1 MDLKKKYF
9 IFYIFL
15 NSTMNSIYG
24 NVKDTTSILTDIDIQ
39 IEATSAINKMYNYQ
53 FEEAEKE
60 FRWLS
65 SEYKNHPLPV
75 FLLGLSSWWKIDAQ
89 SSKSYIG
96 ESHKENVLDKNFLSL
111 MDESINLSK
120 QIYDQGNKVDG
131 AFFLAASYGFKGRL
145 LSERRKWSAAA
156 FAGRNA
162 IKYLKEIRKDDLM
175 IPEISFGNGL
185 FNYYSIWI
193 SERYP
198 LLKPIIKLFPEGN
211 KNKGVEQLNIAS
223 NNSFYTRTEA
233 QYFLMRIYSGEG
245 KLSKAFQLSEYLK
258 DTYPQ
263 NSIFHKYYT
272 QLLYRN
278 SRLNECLK
286 ESNNII
292 VNYKKRKFG
301 YNEDEV
307 RIAHFFLGEIYH
319 SNLNFEKAIF
329 NYKKSIEFSEK
340 IGKQKMGYSIFSNFS
355 LGRIFFNR
363 NEYKQA
369 KIYFKRVLKLTK
381 RKDDLNKRSR
391 NFLKKIK

>member
-1 MDLKKKYF
+1 MNLKKKYF
-9 IFYIFL
+9 IIYIFM
-15 NSTMNSIYG
+15 NSLLNSIYG
-24 NVKDTTSILTDIDIQ
+24 NVNDTTSILTDIDIQ

-65 SEYKNHPLPV
+65 SEYKNHPLPI

-96 ESHKENVLDKNFLSL
+96 ESQEENILDKNFMNL

-120 QIYDQGNKVDG
+120 RIYNQGNKVDG

-245 KLSKAFQLSEYLK
+245 KLSKALHLSKYLK
-258 DTYPQ
+258 DTYPE
-263 NSIFHKYYT
+263 NSIFHKYFT

-278 SRLNECLK
+278 SRLNECLN

-292 VNYKKRKFG
+292 INYNKRKFG
-301 YNEDEV
+301 YNEDEA

-319 SNLNFEKAIF
+319 SNLNFDKAIF
-329 NYKKSIEFSEK
+329 NYKKSIDFSEK

-355 LGRIFFNR
+355 LGRIFFDR

>member
-1 MDLKKKYF
+1 
-9 IFYIFL
+9 
-15 NSTMNSIYG
+15 MNSIYG

-60 FRWLS
+60 FRWLV
-65 SEYKNHPLPV
+65 SEYQNHPLPV

-145 LSERRKWSAAA
+145 LPERRKWSAAA

>member
-60 FRWLS
+60 FRWLV
-65 SEYKNHPLPV
+65 SEYQNHPLPV

-355 LGRIFFNR
+355 LGRISFNR

>member
-1 MDLKKKYF
+1 M
-9 IFYIFL
+9 
-15 NSTMNSIYG
+15 NSLLNSIYG
-24 NVKDTTSILTDIDIQ
+24 NVNDTTSILTDIDIQ

-65 SEYKNHPLPV
+65 SEYKNHPLPI

-96 ESHKENVLDKNFLSL
+96 ESQEENILDKNFMNL

-120 QIYDQGNKVDG
+120 RIYNQGNKVDG

-185 FNYYSIWI
+185 FNYYSVWI

-245 KLSKAFQLSEYLK
+245 KLSKALHLSKYLK
-258 DTYPQ
+258 DTYPE
-263 NSIFHKYYT
+263 NSIFHKYFT

-278 SRLNECLK
+278 SRLNECLN

-292 VNYKKRKFG
+292 INYNKRKFG
-301 YNEDEV
+301 YNEDEA

-319 SNLNFEKAIF
+319 SNLNFDKAIF
-329 NYKKSIEFSEK
+329 NYKKSIDFSEK

-355 LGRIFFNR
+355 LGRIFFDR

>member
-24 NVKDTTSILTDIDIQ
+24 NVKDTTRILTDIDIQ

-60 FRWLS
+60 FRWLV
-65 SEYKNHPLPV
+65 SEYQNHPLPV

>member
-1 MDLKKKYF
+1 M
-9 IFYIFL
+9 
-15 NSTMNSIYG
+15 NSLLNSIYG

-96 ESHKENVLDKNFLSL
+96 ESQKENVLDKNFLSL

-120 QIYDQGNKVDG
+120 RIYNQGNKVDG

-369 KIYFKRVLKLTK
+369 KTYFKRVLKLTK

>member
-60 FRWLS
+60 FRWLV
-65 SEYKNHPLPV
+65 SEYQNHPLPV

-96 ESHKENVLDKNFLSL
+96 ESQKENVLDKNFLNL

-120 QIYDQGNKVDG
+120 RIYNQGNKVDG

-245 KLSKAFQLSEYLK
+245 KLTKALQLSKYLK
-258 DTYPQ
+258 DTYPE
-263 NSIFHKYYT
+263 NSIFHKYFT

-292 VNYKKRKFG
+292 INYDKRKFG
-301 YNEDEV
+301 YNEDEA

-319 SNLNFEKAIF
+319 SNLNFDKAIF
-329 NYKKSIEFSEK
+329 NYKKSIDFSEK

-355 LGRIFFNR
+355 LGRISFNR

>member
-1 MDLKKKYF
+1 
-9 IFYIFL
+9 
-15 NSTMNSIYG
+15 MNSIYG

-60 FRWLS
+60 FRWLV
-65 SEYKNHPLPV
+65 SEYQNHPLPV

-96 ESHKENVLDKNFLSL
+96 ESQKENVLDKNFLSL

-245 KLSKAFQLSEYLK
+245 KLSKALQLSEYLK

-369 KIYFKRVLKLTK
+369 KTYFKRVLKLTK

>member
-1 MDLKKKYF
+1 M
-9 IFYIFL
+9 
-15 NSTMNSIYG
+15 NSLLNSIYG

-89 SSKSYIG
+89 SSKSYVG
-96 ESHKENVLDKNFLSL
+96 ESQKENILDKNFLNF

-120 QIYDQGNKVDG
+120 RIYNQGNKVDG

-185 FNYYSIWI
+185 FNYYSVWI

-223 NNSFYTRTEA
+223 KNSFYTRTEA

-245 KLSKAFQLSEYLK
+245 KLTKALQLSKYLK
-258 DTYPQ
+258 DTYPE
-263 NSIFHKYYT
+263 NSIFHKYFT

-292 VNYKKRKFG
+292 INYDKRKFG
-301 YNEDEV
+301 YNEDEA
-307 RIAHFFLGEIYH
+307 RIAHFFLAEIYH
-319 SNLNFEKAIF
+319 SNLNFDKAIF

-355 LGRIFFNR
+355 LGRISFNR

>member
-60 FRWLS
+60 FRWLV
-65 SEYKNHPLPV
+65 SEYQNHPLPV

-89 SSKSYIG
+89 SSKSYVG
-96 ESHKENVLDKNFLSL
+96 ESQKENVLDKNFLSL

-245 KLSKAFQLSEYLK
+245 KLTKALQLSKYLK
-258 DTYPQ
+258 DTYPE
-263 NSIFHKYYT
+263 NSIFHKYFT

-292 VNYKKRKFG
+292 INYDKKKFG
-301 YNEDEV
+301 YNEDEA

-319 SNLNFEKAIF
+319 SNLNFDKAIF

-355 LGRIFFNR
+355 LGRISFNR

>member
-1 MDLKKKYF
+1 MNLKKKYF
-9 IFYIFL
+9 IIYIFM
-15 NSTMNSIYG
+15 NSLLNSIYG

-96 ESHKENVLDKNFLSL
+96 ESQKENVLDKNFLNL

-120 QIYDQGNKVDG
+120 RIYNQGNKVDG

-185 FNYYSIWI
+185 FNYYSVWI

-245 KLSKAFQLSEYLK
+245 KLTKALQLSKYLK
-258 DTYPQ
+258 DTYPE
-263 NSIFHKYYT
+263 NSIFHKYFT

-292 VNYKKRKFG
+292 INYDKKKFG
-301 YNEDEV
+301 YNEDEA

-319 SNLNFEKAIF
+319 SNLNFDKAIF

-355 LGRIFFNR
+355 LGRISFNR

>member
-1 MDLKKKYF
+1 
-9 IFYIFL
+9 
-15 NSTMNSIYG
+15 MNSIYG

-60 FRWLS
+60 FRWLV
-65 SEYKNHPLPV
+65 SEYQNHPLPV

-96 ESHKENVLDKNFLSL
+96 ESQEENILDKKFMNL

-120 QIYDQGNKVDG
+120 RIYDQGNKVDG

>member
-1 MDLKKKYF
+1 MNLKKKYF
-9 IFYIFL
+9 IIYIFM
-15 NSTMNSIYG
+15 NSLLNSIYG

-89 SSKSYIG
+89 SSKSYVG
-96 ESHKENVLDKNFLSL
+96 ESQKENILDKNFLSF

-120 QIYDQGNKVDG
+120 RIYNQGNKVDG

-185 FNYYSIWI
+185 FNYYSVWI

-245 KLSKAFQLSEYLK
+245 KLTKALQLSKYLK
-258 DTYPQ
+258 DTYPE
-263 NSIFHKYYT
+263 NSIFHKYFT

-292 VNYKKRKFG
+292 INYDKRKFG
-301 YNEDEV
+301 YNEDEA

-319 SNLNFEKAIF
+319 SNLNFDKAIF

-355 LGRIFFNR
+355 LGRISFNR

>member
-1 MDLKKKYF
+1 M
-9 IFYIFL
+9 
-15 NSTMNSIYG
+15 NSLLNSIYG
-24 NVKDTTSILTDIDIQ
+24 NVNDTTSILTDIDIQ

-65 SEYKNHPLPV
+65 SEYKNHPLPI

-96 ESHKENVLDKNFLSL
+96 ESQEENILDKNFMNL

-120 QIYDQGNKVDG
+120 RIYNQGNKVDG

-185 FNYYSIWI
+185 FNYYSVWI

-233 QYFLMRIYSGEG
+233 QYFLMRIYSGDG
-245 KLSKAFQLSEYLK
+245 KLSKALHLSKYLK
-258 DTYPQ
+258 DTYPE
-263 NSIFHKYYT
+263 NSIFHKYFT

-278 SRLNECLK
+278 SRLNECLN

-292 VNYKKRKFG
+292 INYNKRKFG
-301 YNEDEV
+301 YNEDEA

-319 SNLNFEKAIF
+319 SNLNFDKAIF
-329 NYKKSIEFSEK
+329 NYKKSIDFSEK

-355 LGRIFFNR
+355 LGRIFFDR

>member
-96 ESHKENVLDKNFLSL
+96 ESQKENVLDKNFLSL

>member
-1 MDLKKKYF
+1 M
-9 IFYIFL
+9 
-15 NSTMNSIYG
+15 NSLLNSIYG

-96 ESHKENVLDKNFLSL
+96 ESQKENVLDKNFLNL

-120 QIYDQGNKVDG
+120 RIYNQGNKVDG

-185 FNYYSIWI
+185 FNYYSVWI

-245 KLSKAFQLSEYLK
+245 KLSKALHLSKYLK
-258 DTYPQ
+258 DTYPE
-263 NSIFHKYYT
+263 NSIFHKYFT

-278 SRLNECLK
+278 SRLNECLN

-292 VNYKKRKFG
+292 INYNKRKFG
-301 YNEDEV
+301 YNEDEA

-319 SNLNFEKAIF
+319 SNLNFDKAIF
-329 NYKKSIEFSEK
+329 NYKKSIDFSEK

-355 LGRIFFNR
+355 LGRIFFDR

-369 KIYFKRVLKLTK
+369 KIYFKKVLKLTK
-381 RKDDLNKRSR
+381 RKEDLNKRSR

>member
-1 MDLKKKYF
+1 M
-9 IFYIFL
+9 
-15 NSTMNSIYG
+15 NSLLNSIYG

-96 ESHKENVLDKNFLSL
+96 ESQKENVLDKNFLNL

-120 QIYDQGNKVDG
+120 RIYNQGNKVDG

-185 FNYYSIWI
+185 FNYYSVWI

-245 KLSKAFQLSEYLK
+245 KLSKALQLSKYLK
-258 DTYPQ
+258 DTYPE
-263 NSIFHKYYT
+263 NSIFHKYFT

-292 VNYKKRKFG
+292 INYDKRKFG
-301 YNEDEV
+301 YNEDEA

-319 SNLNFEKAIF
+319 SNLNFDKAIF

-355 LGRIFFNR
+355 LGRISFNR

>member
-1 MDLKKKYF
+1 
-9 IFYIFL
+9 
-15 NSTMNSIYG
+15 MNSIYG

-60 FRWLS
+60 FRWLV
-65 SEYKNHPLPV
+65 SEYQNHPLPV

-185 FNYYSIWI
+185 FNYYSVWI

-245 KLSKAFQLSEYLK
+245 KLTKALQLSKYLK
-258 DTYPQ
+258 DSYPEI
-263 NSIFHKYYT
+263 SIFHKYFT

-292 VNYKKRKFG
+292 INYNKRKFG
-301 YNEDEV
+301 YNEDEA

-319 SNLNFEKAIF
+319 SNLNFDKAIF

-355 LGRIFFNR
+355 LGRISFNR

>member
-1 MDLKKKYF
+1 MNLKKKYF
-9 IFYIFL
+9 IIYIFM
-15 NSTMNSIYG
+15 NSLLNSIYG

-96 ESHKENVLDKNFLSL
+96 ESQKENVLDKNFLNL

-120 QIYDQGNKVDG
+120 RIYNQGNKVDG

-245 KLSKAFQLSEYLK
+245 KLSKALQLSEYLK

-263 NSIFHKYYT
+263 NSIFHKYFT

-292 VNYKKRKFG
+292 INYDKRKFG
-301 YNEDEV
+301 YNEDEA

-319 SNLNFEKAIF
+319 SNLNFDKAIF

-355 LGRIFFNR
+355 LGRISFNR

>member
-1 MDLKKKYF
+1 M
-9 IFYIFL
+9 
-15 NSTMNSIYG
+15 NSLLNSIYG
-24 NVKDTTSILTDIDIQ
+24 NVNDTTSILTDIDIQ

-65 SEYKNHPLPV
+65 SEYKNHPLPI

-96 ESHKENVLDKNFLSL
+96 ESQEENILDKNFMNL

-120 QIYDQGNKVDG
+120 RIYNQGNKVDG

-245 KLSKAFQLSEYLK
+245 KLSKALHLSKYLK
-258 DTYPQ
+258 DTYPE
-263 NSIFHKYYT
+263 NSIFHKYFT

-278 SRLNECLK
+278 SRLNECLN

-292 VNYKKRKFG
+292 INYNKRKFG
-301 YNEDEV
+301 YNEDEA

-319 SNLNFEKAIF
+319 SNLNFDKAIF
-329 NYKKSIEFSEK
+329 NYKKSIDFSEK

-355 LGRIFFNR
+355 LGRISFNR

>member
-1 MDLKKKYF
+1 M
-9 IFYIFL
+9 
-15 NSTMNSIYG
+15 NSLLNSIYG

-96 ESHKENVLDKNFLSL
+96 ESQKENVLDKNFLNL

-120 QIYDQGNKVDG
+120 RIYNQGNKVDG

-185 FNYYSIWI
+185 FNYYSVWI

-223 NNSFYTRTEA
+223 SNSFYTRTEA

-245 KLSKAFQLSEYLK
+245 KLTKALQLSKYLK
-258 DTYPQ
+258 DTYPE
-263 NSIFHKYYT
+263 NSIFHKYFT

-292 VNYKKRKFG
+292 INYDKRKFG
-301 YNEDEV
+301 YNEDEA

-319 SNLNFEKAIF
+319 SNLNFDKAIF

-355 LGRIFFNR
+355 LGRIFFDR

>member
-1 MDLKKKYF
+1 M
-9 IFYIFL
+9 
-15 NSTMNSIYG
+15 NSLLNSIYG
-24 NVKDTTSILTDIDIQ
+24 NVNDTTSILTDIDIQ

-96 ESHKENVLDKNFLSL
+96 ESQKENVLDKNFLNL

-120 QIYDQGNKVDG
+120 RIYNQGNKVDG

-185 FNYYSIWI
+185 FNYYSVWI

-245 KLSKAFQLSEYLK
+245 KLTKALQLSKYLK
-258 DTYPQ
+258 DTYPE
-263 NSIFHKYYT
+263 NSIFHKYFT

-292 VNYKKRKFG
+292 INYDKRKFG
-301 YNEDEV
+301 YNEDEA

-319 SNLNFEKAIF
+319 SNLNFDKAIF

-355 LGRIFFNR
+355 LGRISFNR

>member
-60 FRWLS
+60 FRWLV
-65 SEYKNHPLPV
+65 SEYQNHPLPV

-96 ESHKENVLDKNFLSL
+96 ESQKENVLDKNFLSL

>member
-1 MDLKKKYF
+1 M
-9 IFYIFL
+9 
-15 NSTMNSIYG
+15 NSLLNSIYG

-89 SSKSYIG
+89 SSKSYVG
-96 ESHKENVLDKNFLSL
+96 ESQKENILDKNFLSF

-120 QIYDQGNKVDG
+120 RIYNQGNKVDG

-185 FNYYSIWI
+185 FNYYSVWI

-245 KLSKAFQLSEYLK
+245 KLTKALQLSKYLK
-258 DTYPQ
+258 DTYPE
-263 NSIFHKYYT
+263 NSIFHKYFT

-292 VNYKKRKFG
+292 INYDKRKFG
-301 YNEDEV
+301 YNEDEA

-319 SNLNFEKAIF
+319 SNLNFDKAIF

-355 LGRIFFNR
+355 LGRISFNR

>member
-1 MDLKKKYF
+1 MNLKKKYF
-9 IFYIFL
+9 IIYIFM
-15 NSTMNSIYG
+15 NSLLNSIYG
-24 NVKDTTSILTDIDIQ
+24 NVNDTTSILTDIDIQ

-96 ESHKENVLDKNFLSL
+96 ESQEENILDKNFMNL

-120 QIYDQGNKVDG
+120 RIYNQGNKVDG

-185 FNYYSIWI
+185 FNYYSVWI

-245 KLSKAFQLSEYLK
+245 KLTKALQLSKYLK
-258 DTYPQ
+258 DTYPE
-263 NSIFHKYYT
+263 NSIFHKYFT

-292 VNYKKRKFG
+292 INYDKRKFG
-301 YNEDEV
+301 YNEDEA

-329 NYKKSIEFSEK
+329 NYKKSIECK
-340 IGKQKMGYSIFSNFS
+340 HVHINKSIY
-355 LGRIFFNR
+355 I
-363 NEYKQA
+363 YIYTQ
-369 KIYFKRVLKLTK
+369 KIYMIYIYIYEK
-381 RKDDLNKRSR
+381 S
-391 NFLKKIK
+391 IH

>member
-1 MDLKKKYF
+1 M
-9 IFYIFL
+9 
-15 NSTMNSIYG
+15 NSLLNSIYG
-24 NVKDTTSILTDIDIQ
+24 NVNDTTSILTDIDIQ

-65 SEYKNHPLPV
+65 SEYKNHPLPI

-96 ESHKENVLDKNFLSL
+96 ESQEENILDKNFMNL

-120 QIYDQGNKVDG
+120 RIYNQGNKVDG

-245 KLSKAFQLSEYLK
+245 KLSKALHLSKYLK
-258 DTYPQ
+258 DTYPE
-263 NSIFHKYYT
+263 NSIFHKYFT

-278 SRLNECLK
+278 SRLNECLN

-292 VNYKKRKFG
+292 INYNKRKFG
-301 YNEDEV
+301 YNEDEA

-319 SNLNFEKAIF
+319 SNLNFDKAIF

-355 LGRIFFNR
+355 LGRISFNR

>member
-1 MDLKKKYF
+1 MNLKKKYF
-9 IFYIFL
+9 IIYIFM
-15 NSTMNSIYG
+15 NSLLNSIYG

-89 SSKSYIG
+89 SSKSYVG
-96 ESHKENVLDKNFLSL
+96 ESQKENVLDKNFLNL

-120 QIYDQGNKVDG
+120 RIYNQGNKVDG

-185 FNYYSIWI
+185 FNYYSVWI

-245 KLSKAFQLSEYLK
+245 KLTKALQLSKYLK
-258 DTYPQ
+258 DTYPE
-263 NSIFHKYYT
+263 NSIFHKYFT

-292 VNYKKRKFG
+292 INYDKRKFG
-301 YNEDEV
+301 YNEDEA

-319 SNLNFEKAIF
+319 SNLNFDKAIF

-355 LGRIFFNR
+355 LGRISFNR

>member
-60 FRWLS
+60 FRWLV
-65 SEYKNHPLPV
+65 SEYQNHPLPV

-96 ESHKENVLDKNFLSL
+96 ESQEENILDKNFMNL

-120 QIYDQGNKVDG
+120 RIYNQGNKVDG

-355 LGRIFFNR
+355 LGRIFFDR

>member
-1 MDLKKKYF
+1 M
-9 IFYIFL
+9 
-15 NSTMNSIYG
+15 NSLLNSIYG
-24 NVKDTTSILTDIDIQ
+24 NVNDTTSILTDIDIQ

-65 SEYKNHPLPV
+65 SEYKNHPLPI

-96 ESHKENVLDKNFLSL
+96 ESQEENILDKNFMNL

-120 QIYDQGNKVDG
+120 RIYNQGNKVDG

-245 KLSKAFQLSEYLK
+245 KLSKALHLSKYLK
-258 DTYPQ
+258 DTYPE
-263 NSIFHKYYT
+263 NSIFHKYFT

-278 SRLNECLK
+278 SRLNECLN

-292 VNYKKRKFG
+292 INYNKRKFG
-301 YNEDEV
+301 YNEDEA

-319 SNLNFEKAIF
+319 SNLNFDKAIF
-329 NYKKSIEFSEK
+329 NYKKSIDFSEK

-355 LGRIFFNR
+355 LGRIFFDR

>member
-9 IFYIFL
+9 IFCIFL

-60 FRWLS
+60 FRWLV
-65 SEYKNHPLPV
+65 SEYQNHPLPV

-96 ESHKENVLDKNFLSL
+96 ESQEENILDKKFMNL

-120 QIYDQGNKVDG
+120 RIYNQGNKVDG

-245 KLSKAFQLSEYLK
+245 KLSKALHLSKYLK
-258 DTYPQ
+258 DTYPE
-263 NSIFHKYYT
+263 NSIFHKYFT

-278 SRLNECLK
+278 SRLNECLN

-292 VNYKKRKFG
+292 INYNKRKFG
-301 YNEDEV
+301 YNEDEA

-319 SNLNFEKAIF
+319 SNLNFDKAIF
-329 NYKKSIEFSEK
+329 NYKKSIDFSEK

>member
-1 MDLKKKYF
+1 M
-9 IFYIFL
+9 
-15 NSTMNSIYG
+15 NSLLNSIYG
-24 NVKDTTSILTDIDIQ
+24 NVNDTTSILTDIDIQ

-65 SEYKNHPLPV
+65 SEYKNHPLPI

-96 ESHKENVLDKNFLSL
+96 ESQEENILDKNFMNL

-120 QIYDQGNKVDG
+120 RIYNQGNKVDG

-145 LSERRKWSAAA
+145 LSERKKWSAAA

-245 KLSKAFQLSEYLK
+245 KLSKALHLSKYLK
-258 DTYPQ
+258 DTYPE
-263 NSIFHKYYT
+263 NSIFHKYFT

-278 SRLNECLK
+278 SRLNECLN

-292 VNYKKRKFG
+292 INYNKRKFG
-301 YNEDEV
+301 YNEDEA

-319 SNLNFEKAIF
+319 SNLNFDKAIF
-329 NYKKSIEFSEK
+329 NYKKSIDFSEK

-355 LGRIFFNR
+355 LGRIFFDR

>member
-1 MDLKKKYF
+1 M
-9 IFYIFL
+9 
-15 NSTMNSIYG
+15 NSLLNSIYG

-89 SSKSYIG
+89 SSKSYVG
-96 ESHKENVLDKNFLSL
+96 ESQKENILDKNFLSF

-120 QIYDQGNKVDG
+120 RIYNQGNKVDG

-145 LSERRKWSAAA
+145 LSERKKWSAAA

-185 FNYYSIWI
+185 FNYYSVWI

-245 KLSKAFQLSEYLK
+245 KLSKALQLSKYLK
-258 DTYPQ
+258 DTYPE
-263 NSIFHKYYT
+263 NSIFHKYFT

-292 VNYKKRKFG
+292 INYDKRKFG
-301 YNEDEV
+301 YNEDEA

-319 SNLNFEKAIF
+319 SNLNFDKAIF

-355 LGRIFFNR
+355 LGRISFNR

>member
-1 MDLKKKYF
+1 
-9 IFYIFL
+9 
-15 NSTMNSIYG
+15 MNSIYG

-96 ESHKENVLDKNFLSL
+96 ESQKENVLDKNFLNL

-120 QIYDQGNKVDG
+120 RIYNQGNKVDG

-185 FNYYSIWI
+185 FNYYSVWI
-193 SERYP
+193 SERYS

-245 KLSKAFQLSEYLK
+245 KLSKALHLSKYLK
-258 DTYPQ
+258 DTYPE
-263 NSIFHKYYT
+263 NSIFHKYFT

-278 SRLNECLK
+278 SRLNECLN

-292 VNYKKRKFG
+292 INYNKRKFG
-301 YNEDEV
+301 YNEDEA

-319 SNLNFEKAIF
+319 SNLNFDKAIF
-329 NYKKSIEFSEK
+329 NYKKSIDFSEK

-355 LGRIFFNR
+355 LGRIFFDR

>member
-1 MDLKKKYF
+1 MNLKKKYF
-9 IFYIFL
+9 IIYIFL

-60 FRWLS
+60 FRWLV
-65 SEYKNHPLPV
+65 SEYQNHPLPV

-96 ESHKENVLDKNFLSL
+96 ESQKENVLDKNFLSL

>member
-60 FRWLS
+60 FRWLV
-65 SEYKNHPLPV
+65 SEYQNHPLPV

-96 ESHKENVLDKNFLSL
+96 ESQKENVLDKNFLSL

-245 KLSKAFQLSEYLK
+245 KLSKALQLSEYLK

-369 KIYFKRVLKLTK
+369 KTYFKRVLKLTK

>member
-60 FRWLS
+60 FRWLV
-65 SEYKNHPLPV
+65 SEYQNHPLPV

>member
-1 MDLKKKYF
+1 M
-9 IFYIFL
+9 
-15 NSTMNSIYG
+15 NSLLNSIYG

-96 ESHKENVLDKNFLSL
+96 ESQKENVLDKNFLNL

-120 QIYDQGNKVDG
+120 RIYNQGNKVDG

-185 FNYYSIWI
+185 FNYYSVWI

-245 KLSKAFQLSEYLK
+245 KLTKALQLSKYLK
-258 DTYPQ
+258 DTYPE
-263 NSIFHKYYT
+263 NSIFHKYFT

-292 VNYKKRKFG
+292 INYDKRKFG
-301 YNEDEV
+301 YNEDEA

-319 SNLNFEKAIF
+319 SNLNFDKAIF

-355 LGRIFFNR
+355 LGRISFNR

>member
-60 FRWLS
+60 FRWLV
-65 SEYKNHPLPV
+65 SEYQNHPLPV

-96 ESHKENVLDKNFLSL
+96 ESQEENILDKNFMNL

-120 QIYDQGNKVDG
+120 RIYNQGNKVDG

-245 KLSKAFQLSEYLK
+245 KLTKALQLSKYLK
-258 DTYPQ
+258 DTYPE
-263 NSIFHKYYT
+263 NSIFHKYFT

-292 VNYKKRKFG
+292 INYNKRKFG
-301 YNEDEV
+301 YNEDEA

-319 SNLNFEKAIF
+319 SNLNFDKAIF

-355 LGRIFFNR
+355 LGRIFFDR

>member
-1 MDLKKKYF
+1 M
-9 IFYIFL
+9 
-15 NSTMNSIYG
+15 NSLLNSIYG

-89 SSKSYIG
+89 SSKSYVG
-96 ESHKENVLDKNFLSL
+96 ESQKENILDKNFLSF

-120 QIYDQGNKVDG
+120 RIYNQGNKVDG

-185 FNYYSIWI
+185 FNYYSVWI

-245 KLSKAFQLSEYLK
+245 KLTKALQLSKYLK
-258 DTYPQ
+258 DTYPE
-263 NSIFHKYYT
+263 NSIFHKYFT

-292 VNYKKRKFG
+292 INYDKRKFG
-301 YNEDEV
+301 YNEDEA

-319 SNLNFEKAIF
+319 SNLNFDKAIF
-329 NYKKSIEFSEK
+329 NYKKSIDFSEK

-355 LGRIFFNR
+355 LGRISFNR